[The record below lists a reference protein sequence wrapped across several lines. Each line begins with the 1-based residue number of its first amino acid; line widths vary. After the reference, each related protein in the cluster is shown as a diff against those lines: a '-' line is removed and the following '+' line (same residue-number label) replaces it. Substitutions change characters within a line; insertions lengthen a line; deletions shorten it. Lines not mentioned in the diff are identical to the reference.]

1 MELDTTYSCPGNLL
15 SDFHSQNASTL
26 FNVHHG
32 RFHFKKKEMVSLY
45 SFIMDFD
52 HEYAVCRRKR
62 RIINLVALTFDF
74 IKKTIEGLISIWWL
88 NRNPA
93 AEEGGKIVVGGV
105 NHLKGN
111 HTYVPVTEV
120 KEIHLNSE
128 QFLSPCSYETIL
140 ISIKMILNTETT
152 LITLLFLIDFETVME
167 LTVSTRALNVIY
179 NQREPC
185 VGRARQE

>member
-1 MELDTTYSCPGNLL
+1 MELDTSYSCPGNLV

-32 RFHFKKKEMVSLY
+32 RFHFKKKEMCLG
-45 SFIMDFD
+45 
-52 HEYAVCRRKR
+52 H
-62 RIINLVALTFDF
+62 ALTFDF

-111 HTYVPVTEV
+111 HTYVPVT
-120 KEIHLNSE
+120 
-128 QFLSPCSYETIL
+128 
-140 ISIKMILNTETT
+140 
-152 LITLLFLIDFETVME
+152 D
-167 LTVSTRALNVIY
+167 RALNVIY
-179 NQREPC
+179 NQKEFDQRDSC
-185 VGRARQE
+185 VGRASQE

>member
-1 MELDTTYSCPGNLL
+1 MALRV
-15 SDFHSQNASTL
+15 DF
-26 FNVHHG
+26 V
-32 RFHFKKKEMVSLY
+32 
-45 SFIMDFD
+45 
-52 HEYAVCRRKR
+52 
-62 RIINLVALTFDF
+62 
-74 IKKTIEGLISIWWL
+74 KKTIEGLISLWWL

-111 HTYVPVTEV
+111 HTY
-120 KEIHLNSE
+120 LNSE

-167 LTVSTRALNVIY
+167 LTVSTRALKVIY
-179 NQREPC
+179 NQKEFDQRDSC
-185 VGRARQE
+185 VGRASQE